1 MLWTKFQ
8 QGTQGKFVPAIFMLS
23 CKRFCFV
30 FFFLGGVGRLDV
42 GSGMTWWPVSGEA
55 SQRSSQLTC
64 REPRRKSLSR
74 PNRLASSHVCT
85 EGGAPETSH
94 RPGSCSQE
102 IRKKEVRSSVTYDH
116 VGRNLDSE
124 TKEKPSRDE
133 NPECFCS
140 LIIET
145 FAETL
150 YERGR

>member
-1 MLWTKFQ
+1 MKPPS
-8 QGTQGKFVPAIFMLS
+8 GVPSSPAGSPAASPSLVRTDS
-23 CKRFCFV
+23 
-30 FFFLGGVGRLDV
+30 LGP
-42 GSGMTWWPVSGEA
+42 TFA
-55 SQRSSQLTC
+55 
-64 REPRRKSLSR
+64 PR
-74 PNRLASSHVCT
+74 VV
-85 EGGAPETSH
+85 GAPETSH

-102 IRKKEVRSSVTYDH
+102 IRKEEVRSSVTYDH

-150 YERGR
+150 MNVDVELFI